1 LISDRED
8 IESAFL
14 NTYPLIIRQI
24 QTALNNMTNASISW
38 LFFFSISQRIGEL
51 LPDAPDK
58 SAARKHL

>member
-1 LISDRED
+1 LRNLISDRED

-14 NTYPLIIRQI
+14 NTYQLIIRQI

-51 LPDAPDK
+51 L
-58 SAARKHL
+58 L